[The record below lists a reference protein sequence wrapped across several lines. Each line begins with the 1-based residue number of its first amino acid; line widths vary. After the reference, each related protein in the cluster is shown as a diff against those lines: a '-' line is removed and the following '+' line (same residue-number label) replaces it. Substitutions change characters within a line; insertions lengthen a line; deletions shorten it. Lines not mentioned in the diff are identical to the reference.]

1 MQIIVTG
8 TTASTNLSI
17 NWPAKLYGVNYN
29 VSPYVADGYG
39 TNSPS
44 NGKNWY
50 ANTEYTDEH
59 GPFTAGIFSAAKD
72 NGIGIAGVVPEVTI
86 IPIKTFTEANGVLHQ
101 ITLFCF
107 SIREAI
113 DSRYRFHPWRGA
125 ENRSRLAL

>member
-1 MQIIVTG
+1 MWFPLYHRFRPGETG
-8 TTASTNLSI
+8 KPVIDSTRLL
-17 NWPAKLYGVNYN
+17 P
-29 VSPYVADGYG
+29 
-39 TNSPS
+39 
-44 NGKNWY
+44 GKNS
-50 ANTEYTDEH
+50 AVETAPTEDTDEH

-107 SIREAI
+107 PIREAI